1 MFKFRHMDFCVISK
15 VSHYATCC
23 VSRSGL
29 CGMVGVTQFILF
41 FGHGGLHLWWLVVQ
55 AMLSPRMMVLI
66 VPPFSEVQRGQKF
79 LDQLP
84 VAPHGA
90 ALSYLR

>member
-1 MFKFRHMDFCVISK
+1 MVIGGA
-15 VSHYATCC
+15 SHAKPKDDG
-23 VSRSGL
+23 VD
-29 CGMVGVTQFILF
+29 CGAPL
-41 FGHGGLHLWWLVVQ
+41 
-55 AMLSPRMMVLI
+55 
-66 VPPFSEVQRGQKF
+66 SEVQRGQKF